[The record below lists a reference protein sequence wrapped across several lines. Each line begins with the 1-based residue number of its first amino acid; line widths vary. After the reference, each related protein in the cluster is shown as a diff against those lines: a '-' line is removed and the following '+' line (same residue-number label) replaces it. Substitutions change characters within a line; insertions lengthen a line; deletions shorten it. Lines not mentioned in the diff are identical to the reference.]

1 MHGYSTKFQ
10 ALNST
15 WDAFHRS
22 YDDLRA
28 READLSSLETVD
40 LLSQLIVQF
49 RDIVAAVR
57 DLPTNE
63 ATRQVS
69 DILVGTAQDEDLA
82 LRQLRGTFEKSV
94 AEGDGVTFRPLDP
107 TLFDAFDAQL
117 VASNTLRLQAGQ
129 ALADVL
135 NAISQETSEETKADA
150 EEFAARLSALLKDW
164 DEFHQDYDNWLK
176 TEGGCDRSQASET
189 LGGFTIGFAKI
200 AGRVRDLPGATFLR
214 PLGELL
220 VEAAEREEQALRTLR
235 NTWRPFDN
243 DIYRTL
249 DLERNNANRL
259 RRQVGTG
266 LQDLLARYKIT
277 SRDLEQ

>member
-1 MHGYSTKFQ
+1 M
-10 ALNST
+10 
-15 WDAFHRS
+15 
-22 YDDLRA
+22 
-28 READLSSLETVD
+28 
-40 LLSQLIVQF
+40 
-49 RDIVAAVR
+49 
-57 DLPTNE
+57 PTNE

-176 TEGGCDRSQASET
+176 TEGRLRPVPGFRDARRLHNWIREDRRESQGLAWGDFSET
-189 LGGFTIGFAKI
+189 FGRAARRGRREGR
-200 AGRVRDLPGATFLR
+200 AGP
-214 PLGELL
+214 
-220 VEAAEREEQALRTLR
+220 
-235 NTWRPFDN
+235 
-243 DIYRTL
+243 
-249 DLERNNANRL
+249 
-259 RRQVGTG
+259 
-266 LQDLLARYKIT
+266 
-277 SRDLEQ
+277 